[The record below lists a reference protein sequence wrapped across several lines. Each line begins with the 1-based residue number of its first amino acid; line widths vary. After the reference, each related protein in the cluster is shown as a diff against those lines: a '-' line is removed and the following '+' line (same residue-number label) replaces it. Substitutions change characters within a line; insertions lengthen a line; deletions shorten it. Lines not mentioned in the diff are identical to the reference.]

1 MQNLGS
7 FRPLGAILGAPS
19 HTKLDFAIPLYI
31 FVKVK
36 AFFLK
41 SSLSHLFEG
50 FPKLESFTND
60 VMDLFASLVREFG
73 HADSSS
79 D

>member
-31 FVKVK
+31 Y
-36 AFFLK
+36 
-41 SSLSHLFEG
+41 
-50 FPKLESFTND
+50 LETKI
-60 VMDLFASLVREFG
+60 EFG
-73 HADSSS
+73 RPCYGGKVQEEN
-79 D
+79 